1 MYRRQRRDPTNRRA
15 LARREVNL
23 DEIQLRNLVP
33 KPTPRNVTFFGMWM
47 IGLFFMLLAPS
58 PVNVSD
64 EALEAYSDKIVQ
76 ASQVGYDDALYDYRI
91 SEQEVYAAKQWP
103 WAWNKKN
110 TAVYE
115 RKLALSREAKKR
127 LDEKMNEEY
136 QIIKDAK
143 QDVGLWSEFGMQE
156 IRENLYDNLS
166 WGVGVAKRQTMYQMF
181 WSVFGMMGGMR
192 RDENALGV
200 ILQWIGRIMFNLSFG
215 LIMAL
220 FSFIFALPSIVSSY
234 GSSFMSGFSFFLL
247 ALLGACSVVFTIL
260 SCMWGTVVGGTFV
273 VLREAQKQARL
284 QDRARRERLHYQ

>member
-1 MYRRQRRDPTNRRA
+1 
-15 LARREVNL
+15 
-23 DEIQLRNLVP
+23 
-33 KPTPRNVTFFGMWM
+33 M
-47 IGLFFMLLAPS
+47 ILAPS

-64 EALEAYSDKIVQ
+64 ESLRSYSEKLVL
-76 ASQVGYDDALYDYRI
+76 ASQVGYDDALYEYRVA
-91 SEQEVYAAKQWP
+91 ERDVYAAKQWP
-103 WAWNKKN
+103 WAWNEVN
-110 TAVYE
+110 TREYE
-115 RKLALSREAKKR
+115 RQLAKSQEAKRR
-127 LDEKMNEEY
+127 LDEKREEEY
-136 QIIKDAK
+136 QITKDAK

-181 WSVFGMMGGMR
+181 WSVFGMMGGLR

-215 LIMAL
+215 LMMAL
-220 FSFIFALPSIVSSY
+220 FSFILTLPSIVSSY

-284 QDRARRERLHYQ
+284 QDRARRERLHYN

>member
-1 MYRRQRRDPTNRRA
+1 
-15 LARREVNL
+15 
-23 DEIQLRNLVP
+23 
-33 KPTPRNVTFFGMWM
+33 
-47 IGLFFMLLAPS
+47 
-58 PVNVSD
+58 
-64 EALEAYSDKIVQ
+64 
-76 ASQVGYDDALYDYRI
+76 
-91 SEQEVYAAKQWP
+91 
-103 WAWNKKN
+103 
-110 TAVYE
+110 
-115 RKLALSREAKKR
+115 
-127 LDEKMNEEY
+127 MNEEY

-220 FSFIFALPSIVSSY
+220 FSFILALPSIVSSY
-234 GSSFMSGFSFFLL
+234 GSSFVRIQFLSARFTRCVVLFFVSQFHGVPLWE
-247 ALLGACSVVFTIL
+247 A
-260 SCMWGTVVGGTFV
+260 FV